1 MIRKWFPTL
10 LAYHAC
16 PAETRKKYPAA
27 ASFSAARAGAER
39 ARRKKA
45 PHFPPFAAAFCTIRR
60 VFLDLLPLYGYNNV
74 ATAKQSEVTSINK
87 QKFLAE
93 LGKLLTFM
101 YEEDRLKAIEIY
113 SRMFEEA
120 DDERAL
126 LQSLVSPTRQ
136 AVVVAR
142 AYNSDLGKLSLTSE
156 SKAAPEDRDENGVP
170 DYVQAIEKVREQALS
185 AQGIAAVKAD
195 AEPEAEAAEEPET
208 EAVAEPEAE
217 AAEEPETEAVEEPET
232 EAVEEPETE
241 AAEEPEAEAAEEPEA
256 EAAEEPETEAAE
268 EPETEA
274 AEEPEA
280 EAAEEPETEAAE
292 EPEAEAAEEPE
303 VEAAEEPAEAPA
315 AAEAAPE
322 EKTAVEGIEYFT
334 MPEAGKETTA
344 KEGGSLLLDENS
356 FNVDSDAIKRGR
368 RKPRVFL
375 LILYILLAIPLTIA
389 AVAVLL
395 VPALLFLALSIA
407 SIICGVVL
415 VSTAFKGFAV
425 LADIMVLLGVSL
437 VLFALG
443 LLFLWTAIWF
453 VGGAVVGVV
462 HGVAALC
469 DKWCYKE
476 VAEG

>member
-1 MIRKWFPTL
+1 M
-10 LAYHAC
+10 
-16 PAETRKKYPAA
+16 
-27 ASFSAARAGAER
+27 
-39 ARRKKA
+39 
-45 PHFPPFAAAFCTIRR
+45 
-60 VFLDLLPLYGYNNV
+60 
-74 ATAKQSEVTSINK
+74 TSINK

-195 AEPEAEAAEEPET
+195 
-208 EAVAEPEAE
+208 
-217 AAEEPETEAVEEPET
+217 
-232 EAVEEPETE
+232 
-241 AAEEPEAEAAEEPEA
+241 EEPEAEPVEESEA
-256 EAAEEPETEAAE
+256 
-268 EPETEA
+268 EA

-292 EPEAEAAEEPE
+292 EPEAEAVEEPE
-303 VEAAEEPAEAPA
+303 AEAAEEPAEAPA

>member
-217 AAEEPETEAVEEPET
+217 AAEEPETEA
-232 EAVEEPETE
+232 
-241 AAEEPEAEAAEEPEA
+241 
-256 EAAEEPETEAAE
+256 
-268 EPETEA
+268 
-274 AEEPEA
+274 
-280 EAAEEPETEAAE
+280 AE

-453 VGGAVVGVV
+453 IGGAVVGVV